1 MISARQ
7 RRAGERPPPR
17 LLAALALALPLTL
30 AALATPAPAQT
41 LGLGRLF
48 TSNEERLALDMRRSA
63 SQPAQNGAVPG
74 AANPMMAA
82 AATAATPPAP
92 PPEPAQLDGVV
103 RRSSG
108 KSTVW
113 INQVPYADSNA
124 QLRPDQ
130 SVKLRLSSGR
140 ALVLKP
146 GQRFNP
152 ADGTVQEAAG
162 R

>member
-1 MISARQ
+1 MTSPHPGCPRARTVPPV
-7 RRAGERPPPR
+7 RRPLLALV
-17 LLAALALALPLTL
+17 LLAALAG
-30 AALATPAPAQT
+30 PAPAQT

-48 TSNEERLALDMRRSA
+48 TSNDERLALDMRRGTSP
-63 SQPAQNGAVPG
+63 PAQSGAIPG
-74 AANPMMAA
+74 ATTPMMAA
-82 AATAATPPAP
+82 PPPDAAPPAP
-92 PPEPAQLDGVV
+92 PPEPAQLNGVV

-130 SVKLRLSSGR
+130 SVKLQLSSGR
-140 ALVLKP
+140 TVVLKP